1 MRTVGFVTKSVVVSL
16 VLLAGTSITNLGMAV
31 DRPVVAAPGQL
42 CRSLEDPGST
52 LSMFIADIW
61 PGLHGPNDVLEDTTA
76 GPPGDPFA
84 PSAAARMAAHLEP
97 PPMTEATGIW
107 KQRWGPRKQ
116 PSASVIRSWLAA
128 QREQPLQ
135 CGASDLKRWQIALVS
150 PKEGSAVISRWT
162 LDPRKALSVIVIGT
176 PGFNKARTE
185 ALLEYSTSKPGPGLS
200 GQDVI
205 IFFTKRAGHWRETGR
220 ILVSVS

>member
-1 MRTVGFVTKSVVVSL
+1 MGMIRLVATGVVASL
-16 VLLAGTSITNLGMAV
+16 FLLAGTSCTNLGMAA
-31 DRPVVAAPGQL
+31 DRPAVAAPSQL
-42 CRSLEDPGST
+42 CTSLEDPGST

-135 CGASDLKRWQIALVS
+135 CGASDLKR
-150 PKEGSAVISRWT
+150 
-162 LDPRKALSVIVIGT
+162 
-176 PGFNKARTE
+176 
-185 ALLEYSTSKPGPGLS
+185 
-200 GQDVI
+200 
-205 IFFTKRAGHWRETGR
+205 
-220 ILVSVS
+220 